1 MQYDEGMNANLVS
14 LPKGMPL
21 PSLRRIR
28 IQKSFSQ
35 GDLARDADVSERT
48 VAYAEAG
55 YAVTLRTTRKLARAL
70 GVEPDE
76 LRAEPE

>member
-1 MQYDEGMNANLVS
+1 MA
-14 LPKGMPL
+14 L
-21 PSLRRIR
+21 PSLKRIR
-28 IQKSFSQ
+28 MQKSFSQ
-35 GDLARDADVSERT
+35 ADLAQEADVSPRT
-48 VAYAEAG
+48 VTYAEAG